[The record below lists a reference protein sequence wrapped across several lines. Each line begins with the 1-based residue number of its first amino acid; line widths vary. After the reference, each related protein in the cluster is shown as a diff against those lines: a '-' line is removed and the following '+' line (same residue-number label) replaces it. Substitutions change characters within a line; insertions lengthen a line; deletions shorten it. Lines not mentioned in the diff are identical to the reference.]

1 MVFDGCLH
9 SHGACFLWHDA
20 RSGWP
25 ESVLVRAGAGKP
37 ISKPALAKTSVQA
50 PATDRVASA
59 IRRLEIEK
67 HVGASQTWSVAAKHG
82 PWQTT

>member
-1 MVFDGCLH
+1 
-9 SHGACFLWHDA
+9 
-20 RSGWP
+20 
-25 ESVLVRAGAGKP
+25 
-37 ISKPALAKTSVQA
+37 LAKTSVQA

-82 PWQTT
+82 PWQTTQALWQTTQTLWRMTQTLTRMNEVVRLGNDVTQF